1 MIKNVI
7 FDLDGTLLDTS
18 EGILLSVEHTVKA
31 LKYGELTLEQKLSF
45 IGPPVQVSLKRL
57 YGLSDEEAQR
67 GAGVFREFYKEK
79 ALLKAKPYEGIYD
92 LCGTLKDMGV
102 RMAVATYKR
111 EDYALKL
118 LKHYDFDKYCDPMHG
133 ADNNNVLK
141 KEDIVMMCVNEMGAK
156 KEECVLV
163 GDTDN
168 DAKGAMEA
176 GIPFI
181 AVTYGFGFRDQD
193 DLKGF
198 PYIGIAASPVD
209 VSDLLNIKDGQ
220 QVYNAF

>member
-18 EGILLSVEHTVKA
+18 EGILLSVEHTVKT
-31 LKYGELTLEQKLSF
+31 LGYGELTHEQKLSF

-67 GAGVFREFYKEK
+67 GAGVFRDHYKEE
-79 ALLKAKPYEGIYD
+79 ALLKARPYEGIYD
-92 LCGTLKDMGV
+92 LCRILKDKGI

-118 LKHYDFDKYCDPMHG
+118 LKHYYFDKYCDPMHG

-141 KEDIVMMCVNEMGAK
+141 KEDIIMLCVNELGAK
-156 KEECVLV
+156 KEECVLI

-181 AVTYGFGFRDQD
+181 AVTYGFGFKNVG
-193 DLKGF
+193 DLKDY
-198 PYIGIAASPVD
+198 PYVGIAASPME
-209 VSDLLNIKDGQ
+209 VSLYL
-220 QVYNAF
+220 